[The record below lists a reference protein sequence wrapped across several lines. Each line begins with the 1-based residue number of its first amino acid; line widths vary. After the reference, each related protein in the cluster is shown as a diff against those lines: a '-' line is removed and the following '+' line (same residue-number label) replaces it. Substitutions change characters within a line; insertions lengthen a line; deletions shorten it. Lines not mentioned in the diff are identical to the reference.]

1 MDQNYIQRKWN
12 NMRLKKEDK
21 HIKIKLNK
29 MDIKL
34 YIIAILLIII
44 VIEALFAIHCLEDK
58 TIKERNNIVYQENI
72 R

>member
-1 MDQNYIQRKWN
+1 M
-12 NMRLKKEDK
+12 
-21 HIKIKLNK
+21 KIKLNK
-29 MDIKL
+29 MDVKI

>member
-1 MDQNYIQRKWN
+1 
-12 NMRLKKEDK
+12 MRLKKEDK

-44 VIEALFAIHCLEDK
+44 VIEALFAIHFLEEDK